1 MRLKTIL
8 LHAFIVFSFLLGYI
22 ESARATVTNFSDS
35 HDPSWDLTGQISQ
48 KDFKDIQAVAN
59 AHSLALRRLSEFEA
73 EREKFLGLKGLTE
86 LPRDSEVV
94 LAIAEEKGGCICAK
108 NMRLIRASS
117 ERKLSASIARY
128 RLKHPVFRLNS
139 GGGDLDAAIGIGRL
153 VRKMSA
159 QVIVP
164 LKGKCYSACVF
175 IAAGGVHRSLNEH
188 IGIHRPYSTRTDN
201 RDFSTVQAE
210 FNRTAAIAKAYLQE
224 MNVSTAL
231 YDAMVTVPPE
241 KMRILSESEL
251 EEFGIGTTDP
261 VQQEIDDAAAA
272 QAYRLSKPEFLRRKA
287 KAKTFCPS
295 AGLLQAY
302 EDCRDKIMRPAKEAG
317 NQRR

>member
-1 MRLKTIL
+1 MKTNLLNTFIIFSIL
-8 LHAFIVFSFLLGYI
+8 FGSI
-22 ESARATVTNFSDS
+22 EFTHATVTNFSDALY
-35 HDPSWDLTGQISQ
+35 PWWDITGEISQ
-48 KDFKDIQAVAN
+48 KDFKEIQAIADT
-59 AHSLALRRLSEFEA
+59 HSLALRRLSEFEA
-73 EREKFLGLKGLTE
+73 ERAKFLRSKGLT
-86 LPRDSEVV
+86 LPPRDQDVA
-94 LAIAEEKGGCICAK
+94 LILPIDKGGCRCAQ
-108 NMRLIRASS
+108 NMRLIQATLESQERASES
-117 ERKLSASIARY
+117 RDN
-128 RLKHPVFRLNS
+128 LKHPVFRLNS

-164 LKGKCYSACVF
+164 FKGKCYSACVF
-175 IAAGGVHRSLNEH
+175 IAAGGVHRSLNDH

-201 RDFSTVQAE
+201 RDFPTVQAE

-251 EEFGIGTTDP
+251 EEFGIGATDP

-295 AGLLQAY
+295 AGLLQVY
-302 EDCRDKIMRPAKEAG
+302 EDCRDKIMRLAKEAG